1 MASYTKVI
9 WTLSNHICWH
19 FPFTGLTSC
28 SSLPTVFLQD
38 SWVSGLTPSSAPSHL
53 IPDLKG
59 PASPATHHIS
69 LLENLIITSAH
80 STQTAKL
87 IAACS
92 SYWISHP
99 EAVPMCLHSLQL
111 QQPTLCQL
119 GYFSLCVA
127 PTVNPSESPE
137 DAAFRTLLEFV
148 HFALFSCCLFIPLPE
163 LVKMTLTWI
172 LPSISPVHPACHLQI
187 ELLHPYNHSV
197 SPHPR
202 QALKCPWFHSR
213 CSLKYL

>member
-38 SWVSGLTPSSAPSHL
+38 SWVSGLTPSSTPSHL

-111 QQPTLCQL
+111 QQPTFCQL

-137 DAAFRTLLEFV
+137 DAAFRTVLEFV
-148 HFALFSCCLFIPLPE
+148 YFALFSCCLFIPLPWTGE
-163 LVKMTLTWI
+163 NDSNLNFPFH
-172 LPSISPVHPACHLQI
+172 LPSAPCMPPPDWTSPPPQSLSQ
-187 ELLHPYNHSV
+187 
-197 SPHPR
+197 SPPK
-202 QALKCPWFHSR
+202 AGS
-213 CSLKYL
+213 